1 MTIKTA
7 QTLQR
12 AIEKELANPKHLS
25 RVHGRRGTYTLGCR
39 GPLCRKANRD
49 YSRQWKTTL
58 TSRGSYEAPDRDAIM
73 AEYIAR
79 INESLLESA

>member
-12 AIEKELANPKHLS
+12 AIEKELANPKHS
-25 RVHGRRGTYTLGCR
+25 GRVHGRRGTYTLGCR

-49 YSRQWKTTL
+49 YGRARLNSL
-58 TSRGSYEAPDRDAIM
+58 TPLGPYEAPDRDAIM

-79 INESLLESA
+79 INETLPESA